1 MKVFWNFL
9 ESSDNFTGIT
19 RMYLGHR
26 QTSTVEIF
34 CGNTVRLLAV
44 KYFRETGQSWM
55 FDMVLNTP

>member
-44 KYFRETGQSWM
+44 KYFRETGQS
-55 FDMVLNTP
+55 